1 MSDAN
6 GGPGGEALDELHTD
20 FTKTRAYG
28 DFLHLE
34 TILNAQ
40 HRFKGA
46 HDELLFVIVHQTA
59 ELWFKLVLHEAR
71 AAIEAL
77 RRDRLRPALKMLTRV
92 VRVFEHLAHSWS
104 VLATLTPME
113 FLAFRDALGQSSGFQ
128 SYQYRMVE
136 FLLGDKRAA
145 MVAPHQHDTTVA
157 AELRRTLDSPGLYDE
172 VLRLLARAGLAIDAS
187 VLERDWSKPYTRHPT
202 VHAAWEGIYRDGDV
216 HWELYELGEKLAD
229 LEEAFPALA
238 VSAPAHRAA
247 HHRPQARDRRL
258 GRRQLPDDGARA
270 RILPRTAGDPIDSLD
285 RADGLILTRGY
296 PKGSV
301 NQPTESTSCVA
312 HPVPWTQ
319 VCLTRRA

>member
-6 GGPGGEALDELHTD
+6 GGPGGEALDGLHTD

-229 LEEAFPALA
+229 LEEAFQLWRFQHLRTVRRIIGRKRGTGGSAGVNYLMTALEREFF
-238 VSAPAHRAA
+238 PELLEIR
-247 HHRPQARDRRL
+247 
-258 GRRQLPDDGARA
+258 
-270 RILPRTAGDPIDSLD
+270 
-285 RADGLILTRGY
+285 
-296 PKGSV
+296 
-301 NQPTESTSCVA
+301 ST
-312 HPVPWTQ
+312 
-319 VCLTRRA
+319 L